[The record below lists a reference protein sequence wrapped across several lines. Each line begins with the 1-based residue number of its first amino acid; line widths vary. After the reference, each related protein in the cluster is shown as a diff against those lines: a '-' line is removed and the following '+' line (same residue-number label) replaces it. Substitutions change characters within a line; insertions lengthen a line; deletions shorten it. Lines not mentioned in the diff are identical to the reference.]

1 MEDSEPVQLRH
12 LRDILGAYARQVF
25 GWYSIADESPTFTVE
40 RHRTDDDSITK
51 YVARDADGV
60 AAQVRLKVVLK

>member
-40 RHRTDDDSITK
+40 RHRTADPSIVR
-51 YVARDADGV
+51 YVAMDGHGSHAITFHV
-60 AAQVRLKVVLK
+60 VRK